1 MLSSAASSSLAPLNS
16 DPFIPKKNHNHETPN
31 APFDPSN
38 DQNHETPNSLFN
50 PIPQLATDHFQ
61 SITHHQFCTSS
72 TLSLDGLSIK
82 QREKVNQVREIV
94 QNLKN
99 PAEQMVMIDNLQRL
113 GIDYHFREEI
123 ESILCSL
130 SENDDAISSI
140 HDVALRFRLLREH
153 GYYASPDVFNSF
165 KDKEGRFKLQLTT
178 DIKGLMSLYESSK
191 LSTEGEDILDEVNDF
206 ASKNLIASME
216 FIEPDLEREVRHVLK
231 HPFHMSLP
239 RFNIKKHLKD
249 LQGKDVKT
257 DAPIQELAILDFNI
271 LQSLHQSELNE
282 VTKWWRDLGLSQE
295 LRFARDQPLKWY
307 MWPVAVLP
315 NPKFSRYR
323 IVLTK
328 PIALVYIIDDIY
340 DVYGTL
346 DELVIF
352 TEAVNRWDP
361 SDINQLPRNM
371 KLCFMALHNITN
383 EIAYMVLKEHGWN
396 PINSL
401 KKTWTDLCNAFLV
414 EAKWF
419 AEGDSPKADE
429 YLRNGV
435 TSSGVATV
443 LVHLFFLVG
452 NGITRESVDLVD
464 SIPKLI
470 SCPAMI
476 LRLWDDLGSA
486 KDENQKGYDGS
497 YVECYL
503 KENATS
509 SLESARRHVRH
520 MISNA
525 WKELNKECLSPYP
538 FSPTFIEASLNTTR
552 MVQVM
557 YSYDNDQRLPALEQH
572 IASLFKESIP
582 DKEI

>member
-1 MLSSAASSSLAPLNS
+1 
-16 DPFIPKKNHNHETPN
+16 
-31 APFDPSN
+31 
-38 DQNHETPNSLFN
+38 
-50 PIPQLATDHFQ
+50 
-61 SITHHQFCTSS
+61 
-72 TLSLDGLSIK
+72 
-82 QREKVNQVREIV
+82 
-94 QNLKN
+94 
-99 PAEQMVMIDNLQRL
+99 MVMIDNLQRL

-130 SENDDAISSI
+130 SENDNAISCI
-140 HDVALRFRLLREH
+140 HVVALRFRLLREH

-165 KDKEGRFKLQLTT
+165 KDKEGRFKLQLTA

-191 LSTEGEDILDEVNDF
+191 LSTGEDILDEVNDF

-216 FIEPDLEREVRHVLK
+216 FIEPDLEREVRHVLE

-249 LQGKDVKT
+249 LQGKDGKA
-257 DAPIQELAILDFNI
+257 DAIQELAILDFNI
-271 LQSLHQSELNE
+271 LQSMHQSELKE
-282 VTKWWRDLGLSQE
+282 VTKWWRDLGISQE

-307 MWPVAVLP
+307 MWPLAVLP

-323 IVLTK
+323 IELTK
-328 PIALVYIIDDIY
+328 PIAFVYIIDDIY
-340 DVYGTL
+340 DVHGTL
-346 DELVIF
+346 DELVQF

-361 SDINQLPRNM
+361 TDINQLPRNM

-383 EIAYMVLKEHGWN
+383 EIAYIVLKEHGWN

-401 KKTWTDLCNAFLV
+401 KKTWRDLCNAFLV

-452 NGITRESVDLVD
+452 HGITRDSVDLVD

-538 FSPTFIEASLNTTR
+538 FSPTFIEASLNTSR

-557 YSYDNDQRLPALEQH
+557 YSYGNDQRLPALEQH
-572 IASLFKESIP
+572 ITSLLKESIP
-582 DKEI
+582 DKEILKAASIKDTNVSGGTSRI